1 MNELETRLAE
11 VEAEHTARQRA
22 VAVAADFR
30 QESRGYGFV
39 CADCHCEVD
48 EYVRGPHLPGCSL
61 AKNNR
66 SIMPGWEAFVGF
78 IQNAE

>member
-11 VEAEHTARQRA
+11 VEAEHAERQQA
-22 VAVAADFR
+22 FALATDFR
-30 QESRGYGFV
+30 KVSRGYG
-39 CADCHCEVD
+39 CICCECRCEVD

-78 IQNAE
+78 IQDAE